1 MKTPSTPRTRLRRA
15 LASFGVTA
23 AAAVVATVALVV
35 PGASPAL
42 AGTVNGVRL
51 NAHETALVAEIN
63 KARTAAGLAPLTVAA
78 GTTDVAR
85 RWSVRLANAGTLS
98 HNPDLGPQIEAAGS
112 RAWTTYAENVGTADA
127 RDPVGLFRAYMA
139 STGHRANILRANVR
153 YLGIGTVE
161 RLDSTGGTRAWNT
174 MVFVDAYDPS
184 YGTPREPAFG
194 MRLDG
199 GVFTTTKMV
208 AHFES
213 TRDLRVRLGRSGTG
227 LWTGRLTQDAPSTRD
242 DALRF
247 TVTQTAAA
255 ASGQAY
261 VVLRDALD
269 LRNARAITLRLAA
282 STPTGRP
289 VPVAIYLQEPWSRYP
304 SVRLGTAT
312 LPSSGATVT
321 LPVPAAAATFRNVL
335 AISVPASSVSSISST
350 LSQRTTRIAVHGVR
364 IDV

>member
-1 MKTPSTPRTRLRRA
+1 MKTSPSPRTRARRV
-15 LASFGVTA
+15 LSTLGVTA
-23 AAAVVATVALVV
+23 ATAVVATIALVV
-35 PGASPAL
+35 PGASPA
-42 AGTVNGVRL
+42 AAATVNGVRL
-51 NAHETALVAEIN
+51 NAHESALVGEIN

-85 RWSVRLANAGTLS
+85 RWSVRLANAGSLS
-98 HNPDLGPQIEAAGS
+98 HNPDLGVQIEAAGS

-127 RDPVGLFRAYMA
+127 RDPIGLFRAYMA

-161 RLDSTGGTRAWNT
+161 RVDSTGGTRAWNT
-174 MVFVDAYDPS
+174 MVFVDAYDPA

-208 AHFES
+208 AHFET
-213 TRDLRVRLGRSGTG
+213 TRDLRVRLGKSGYG
-227 LWTGRLTQDAPSTRD
+227 LWAGRLTQDAPSTRD

-247 TVTQTAAA
+247 TVTQTTAA

-269 LRNARAITLRLAA
+269 LRNARSVTLQLAA

-289 VPVAIYLQEPWSRYP
+289 VPVAVHLQEPWSRYP
-304 SVRLGTAT
+304 SVQLGTAK
-312 LPSSGATVT
+312 LPSSGATIT
-321 LPVPAAAATFRNVL
+321 LPIPAGARTFRNVL
-335 AISVPASSVSSISST
+335 AITVPAGSLSAISTS

-364 IDV
+364 VDV